1 MKGWEQKMPEAFPIE
16 RLHRDAVREA
26 QRRRSRRRR
35 RYQAVASGVCA
46 LLLLGLAV
54 VVVDRDDPGDQLLTG
69 PGPGP
74 GLRGLSPASEAGAV
88 GLSSGVSAGPARV
101 NGKIAFIRRVSG
113 ANPTATIWLMNDDGS
128 GQTMIAETTGG
139 GELTW
144 SPDGTKLAFSDVG
157 GIYVV
162 SADGSGET
170 RVPGTSRNDQTPAW
184 SPDGTKFA
192 MRSLTDRMEGGIAV
206 INIDGSGR
214 RWLTNEPGD
223 GRPTWSPDGSKIAY
237 SSADDIFVINADG
250 SSKTRLAR
258 IEGIE
263 NDPTWS
269 PDGRQIAF
277 RHNST
282 ISVLDVD
289 GGRARQLVSPGGTAA
304 VNPAGSGAN
313 KLAIG
318 RGDPSGPRWS
328 PDGTKIVFAL
338 FQSGEACS
346 IWVMNADG
354 GGQAQLTDNR
364 TCDHDPAWQPRLP

>member
-1 MKGWEQKMPEAFPIE
+1 MKGWEQTMPDAFPIE

-26 QRRRSRRRR
+26 QRRRRRRR
-35 RYQAVASGVCA
+35 RGYQAVASGVCA
-46 LLLLGLAV
+46 LLLIGLAV
-54 VVVDRDDPGDQLLTG
+54 VVVDRDHPGEQLLTG
-69 PGPGP
+69 PDPG
-74 GLRGLSPASEAGAV
+74 RGRLSPASDSGAV
-88 GLSSGVSAGPARV
+88 GLASGVSAGPARV
-101 NGKIAFIRRVSG
+101 NGKIAFLRRVG
-113 ANPTATIWLMNDDGS
+113 ATPPATIWLMNEDGS

-139 GELTW
+139 AHLTW

-157 GIYVV
+157 GIYIVN
-162 SADGSGET
+162 ADGSGET
-170 RVPGTSRNDQTPAW
+170 RVPNTSHGDQAPAW
-184 SPDGTKFA
+184 SPDGTKFV
-192 MRSLTDRMEGGIAV
+192 MRSLADRDGGIAV

-214 RWLTNEPGD
+214 RWLTNEMMD
-223 GRPTWSPDGSKIAY
+223 GEPTWSPDGSKIAY
-237 SSADDIFVINADG
+237 SSSNDIYVINADG

-258 IEGIE
+258 IEGVE
-263 NDPTWS
+263 SDPTWS

-277 RHNST
+277 RSHF
-282 ISVLDVD
+282 SVSVVDVD

-318 RGDPSGPRWS
+318 RGDPSGPQWS

-346 IWVMNADG
+346 IWVMSADG